1 MSDRSG
7 YWDRVMPRYEKHQE
21 EKTKQEERQAILTR
35 QYGKGR
41 GVRRQAP
48 QTCICGGGLT
58 HQHGDVWRCKQCG
71 KTIVTAPFATFGKM
85 CDVVYADEKEVLNLG
100 GAVVFKGK
108 SKSGKRRKKPRSKNR
123 DFIEV

>member
-1 MSDRSG
+1 MT
-7 YWDRVMPRYEKHQE
+7 RYEKRRV
-21 EKTKQEERQAILTR
+21 EKVDQKRRQVVLD
-35 QYGKGR
+35 QQFGKGR

-85 CDVVYADEKEVLNLG
+85 CDVVYADEKEVLNLD

-108 SKSGKRRKKPRSKNR
+108 SKSGKRRKKPKSKLH
-123 DFIEV
+123 DYFEI